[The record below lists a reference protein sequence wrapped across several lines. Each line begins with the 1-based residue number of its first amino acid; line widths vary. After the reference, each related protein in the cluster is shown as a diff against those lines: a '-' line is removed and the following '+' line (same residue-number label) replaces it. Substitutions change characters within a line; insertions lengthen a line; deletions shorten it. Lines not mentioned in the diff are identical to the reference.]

1 MDKLSEDL
9 NQGQSDFDNQVDES
23 RVNDVK
29 LKQRLSE
36 IRSENQSLRTLI
48 ENILRRFILLDMNA
62 PLPSSIFDEI
72 LTICRESSP
81 DCRPLLDE
89 LDKINLSSR
98 HKAICLFIKENKHN
112 PRLLW
117 FYSGSTGE
125 AAFRATK
132 SQSKQNHKKAASSS
146 QEIQS
151 LLTCFNLER
160 GCPEKPMPNVE
171 SGGKNK

>member
-36 IRSENQSLRTLI
+36 IRSETQSLRTLI
-48 ENILRRFILLDMNA
+48 ESILRRFILLDMNA

-81 DCRPLLDE
+81 DCRPLLNE
-89 LDKINLSSR
+89 LDKHALSSR
-98 HKAICLFIKENKHN
+98 QKVICLLIHKNKINPKEMWIYAGCTN
-112 PRLLW
+112 
-117 FYSGSTGE
+117 E

-132 SQSKQNHKKAASSS
+132 SQIKRKLLEAAATSR
-146 QEIQS
+146 EIQD
-151 LLTCFNLER
+151 LLACFPQDR
-160 GCPEKPMPNVE
+160 GPAPQSIPDV
-171 SGGKNK
+171 KNKGKK